1 MNTTASQ
8 IESAV
13 KAKAYK
19 WFSGGDYDLNIV
31 GIRNSQTGTAIT
43 NRFDD
48 LLTVSYILG
57 GKWQH
62 HVYKATTDPGLK
74 SAQTL
79 MNPRGVAILVPG
91 QYRGSY
97 QLGLHQGKYEA
108 LTQRKPVRVYRD
120 RNRDTKYDLDQA
132 SIDEGLFGINIHRAT
147 ANGVSLLVDGWS
159 AGCQVIASSADFA
172 HFINLMRH
180 ARTRWGNSFTYT
192 LLESKDLSV

>member
-8 IESAV
+8 IEEAV
-13 KAKAYK
+13 KAKGYK

-48 LLTVSYILG
+48 LLTVSYTLG

-132 SIDEGLFGINIHRAT
+132 SIDEGLFGINIHRAS

-159 AGCQVIASSADFA
+159 AGCQVVSSSTDFA
-172 HFINLMRH
+172 NFMNLIRH
-180 ARTRWGNSFTYT
+180 ARTRWGNNFTYT
-192 LLESKDLSV
+192 LLESKDLPT